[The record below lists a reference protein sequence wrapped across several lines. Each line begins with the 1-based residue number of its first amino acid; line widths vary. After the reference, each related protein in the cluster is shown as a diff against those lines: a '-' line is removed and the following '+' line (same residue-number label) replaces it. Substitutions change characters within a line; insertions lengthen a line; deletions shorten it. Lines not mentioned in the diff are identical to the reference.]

1 MPGAETPRA
10 DCLVADLSPLFFT
23 ALLPFRFLSLGRGVF
38 ADRLVPKARLPGVCA
53 GRRVAAEE
61 EGRRV
66 SFDGGVDC

>member
-38 ADRLVPKARLPGVCA
+38 ADRLVPKARLPGVPA
-53 GRRVAAEE
+53 DEAAPP
-61 EGRRV
+61 RL
-66 SFDGGVDC
+66 SISAIFD